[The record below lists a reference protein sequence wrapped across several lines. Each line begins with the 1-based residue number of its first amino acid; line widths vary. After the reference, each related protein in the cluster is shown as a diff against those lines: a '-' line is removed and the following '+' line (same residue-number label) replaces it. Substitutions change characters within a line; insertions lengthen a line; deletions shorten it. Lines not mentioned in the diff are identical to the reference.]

1 MASRT
6 NTASK
11 LFALAVALLLTSLAM
26 AACGDDDD
34 DDDGGGGQGD
44 SGEPIVVGISAAKS
58 GALEP
63 YDRQGAQM
71 LTMRLEE
78 INKDGGVLGGRK
90 FQVKWLDTESDA
102 RERAR
107 TPGS

>member
-34 DDDGGGGQGD
+34 DDGGGGQGD

-63 YDRQGAQM
+63 YDLQGAQ
-71 LTMRLEE
+71 LLPDAHRG
-78 INKDGGVLGGRK
+78 DQQGRRRPRRPEVPG
-90 FQVKWLDTESDA
+90 QVA
-102 RERAR
+102 RHQVGPAASGAR